1 MLCCA
6 PGNQHVFYTTI
17 NKRPPI
23 VFLRRSR
30 RISCTGVPCRN
41 PSVRDPSRPAQDDKS
56 GAVVLSQRQGWGPG
70 GVGWSAG
77 RICRCPAG
85 AGAFGRGRCRGSHR
99 RAGARPRRPLSGS
112 CAPPSEPTAPP
123 SLSLR
128 TSAHAGVAIRS
139 PASRKACAP
148 RQGRTIGPGHDRP
161 HGRCNAFAL
170 LRGRIA
176 TSLRSS

>member
-41 PSVRDPSRPAQDDKS
+41 PSARDPSLPAQDDKS

-112 CAPPSEPTAPP
+112 CAPDPNAMHLQVCHCEPARTLVWQSVPLQAAGLRVPPGAQHRPGGITGLTAGAM
-123 SLSLR
+123 L
-128 TSAHAGVAIRS
+128 
-139 PASRKACAP
+139 
-148 RQGRTIGPGHDRP
+148 
-161 HGRCNAFAL
+161 
-170 LRGRIA
+170 RIA
-176 TSLRSS
+176 